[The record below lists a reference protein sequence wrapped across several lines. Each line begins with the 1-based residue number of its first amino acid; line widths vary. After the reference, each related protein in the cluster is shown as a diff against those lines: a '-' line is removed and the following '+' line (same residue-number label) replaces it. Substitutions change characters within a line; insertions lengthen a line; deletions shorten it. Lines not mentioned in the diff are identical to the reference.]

1 MWYHLRKIVC
11 AGCYPPNKVET
22 KDYDAMIDGS
32 NIRTCGNITK
42 TIIGHIEE
50 YKTGYLCYFYF
61 KSNCNLIAIDLT
73 KKQGLDAD
81 LKAMQQIIYIGDLDW
96 TVNTKKKK
104 LLFRNCKKLH
114 WSFYKEVNSIEVRLF
129 LRLSSNMNGN
139 RKDEADFV
147 EKLLWINRYFSSL
160 QIINSWYKI
169 IKNKICR

>member
-1 MWYHLRKIVC
+1 MWYHLRKIVR

-73 KKQGLDAD
+73 KQQGLDAD
-81 LKAMQQIIYIGDLDW
+81 LKAIQQIIYIGDLDW
-96 TVNTKKKK
+96 TVNTKKKNYYSGIA
-104 LLFRNCKKLH
+104 RNYTGVFTKIYR
-114 WSFYKEVNSIEVRLF
+114 S
-129 LRLSSNMNGN
+129 
-139 RKDEADFV
+139 
-147 EKLLWINRYFSSL
+147 
-160 QIINSWYKI
+160 KI
-169 IKNKICR
+169 IFEIIIKYEW

>member
-1 MWYHLRKIVC
+1 MWYHLRKIVRP
-11 AGCYPPNKVET
+11 GCYPPNKVET

-73 KKQGLDAD
+73 KQQGLDAD
-81 LKAMQQIIYIGDLDW
+81 LKAMQKIIYIGDLDW
-96 TVNTKKKK
+96 TVKKKK
-104 LLFRNCKKLH
+104 KIIIQELQETTLEFLQR
-114 WSFYKEVNSIEVRLF
+114 SIEVRLF

>member
-1 MWYHLRKIVC
+1 MWYHLRKIVR

-32 NIRTCGNITK
+32 NIRTCGNIIK

-73 KKQGLDAD
+73 KQQGLDAD

-96 TVNTKKKK
+96 TVNTKKKIIIQE
-104 LLFRNCKKLH
+104 LQETTLEFLQR
-114 WSFYKEVNSIEVRLF
+114 SIEVRLF